1 MLLRDRLIARLAD
14 MGAAPDYCR
23 LAEEVLGIRHAPP
36 ALAERLVRQ
45 ALVMEDRREEWRRA
59 GERICAA
66 APQTP
71 GVYVL
76 RDGNDTVLYVGKA
89 INLRRRLRAHFA
101 IRRWKAMRPEM
112 SRAAGAEW
120 REVGSEIE
128 ALVREAEWIREL
140 APIVNTQVGA
150 PAIDTRR
157 IPSALVRDTLV
168 LLPSID
174 EDSVELLAARADG
187 PTSLYATRRNGH
199 DLAVHTER
207 LWTFF
212 RRRQAESG
220 ARAALAPIV
229 FSWLAGRGAEA
240 TRIDVTQVASK
251 ADLRTRLATL
261 VADRELFS
269 ERIVVLDSLFRHARR
284 RA

>member
-1 MLLRDRLIARLAD
+1 MEDRARS
-14 MGAAPDYCR
+14 GAAP
-23 LAEEVLGIRHAPP
+23 ASGS
-36 ALAERLVRQ
+36 VR
-45 ALVMEDRREEWRRA
+45 RRRR
-59 GERICAA
+59 
-66 APQTP
+66 TP
-71 GVYVL
+71 GVCVL
-76 RDGNDTVLYVGKA
+76 RDVHDTVLYVGKA

-199 DLAVHTER
+199 DLAVHTDR
-207 LWTFF
+207 L
-212 RRRQAESG
+212 
-220 ARAALAPIV
+220 
-229 FSWLAGRGAEA
+229 
-240 TRIDVTQVASK
+240 
-251 ADLRTRLATL
+251 
-261 VADRELFS
+261 
-269 ERIVVLDSLFRHARR
+269 
-284 RA
+284 